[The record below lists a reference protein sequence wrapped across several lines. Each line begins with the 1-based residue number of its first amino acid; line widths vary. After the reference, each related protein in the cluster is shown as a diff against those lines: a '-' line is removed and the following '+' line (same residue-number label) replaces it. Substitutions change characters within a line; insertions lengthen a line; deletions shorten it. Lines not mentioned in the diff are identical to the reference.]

1 MKALI
6 GWLLFLIG
14 LGGLIANLLVT
25 IRGDASGV
33 LIVNSLVC
41 LLFIYLG
48 WRLSHQAKMVR
59 G

>member
-14 LGGLIANLLVT
+14 CGGLIANLIVT
-25 IRGDASGV
+25 IRGDASVV
-33 LIVNSLVC
+33 LILNSLVC

-48 WRLSHQAKMVR
+48 WRLSHR
-59 G
+59 